1 MVRMVSTT
9 GRLGFVPEEKVEEAK
24 ADGLRV
30 IGVDEMKDMRQQIFM
45 EHAIFKEQRKPAPS
59 RHKRKSII
67 RSGRTR

>member
-9 GRLGFVPEEKVEEAK
+9 GRLGFVPEDKVEEAK

-30 IGVDEMKDMRQQIFM
+30 IGTEEMKDLRQQIFM
-45 EHAIFKEQRKPAPS
+45 EHAIFKEQRKPVPP

-67 RSGRTR
+67 RGGRSR